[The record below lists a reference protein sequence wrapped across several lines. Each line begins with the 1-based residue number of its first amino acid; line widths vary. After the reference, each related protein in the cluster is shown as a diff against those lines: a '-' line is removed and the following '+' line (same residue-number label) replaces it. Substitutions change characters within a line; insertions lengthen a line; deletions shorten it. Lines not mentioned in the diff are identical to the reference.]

1 MCQLFLTICK
11 KHFLFKFYSVK
22 NTWTQKRDGGQKM
35 DNGIFNKLQKL
46 GRTFML
52 PIALLPIAG
61 LFLGL
66 GAALTNPAFISQYGL
81 EGLMG
86 DGTFLNGIFNVM
98 TDVGD
103 VVFGNLALL
112 FAISVATGLAKDRK
126 EVAGLSAVVGYFTMY
141 AALTSAIHNFSDM
154 DQLRSIDGLVG
165 SVLGFQETLNT
176 GVFGGIIIGLIV
188 VVLHNKFYRIKFI
201 DALSFFQGTHFIPI
215 ISTIAG
221 TALGV
226 AFAFLWPYVGAGI
239 AALGSL
245 IVRSGAIGSFLYGF
259 IYRALIPF
267 GLHHV
272 FYLPFWQTAL
282 GGVAEVGGE
291 LVHGAQNIIFAQ
303 IAAGDVVS
311 PEFAKY
317 FSFQFPLMIGGWPA
331 AALAMYHAARKE
343 KKDDVK
349 GLLFGSSITSI
360 ITGITEPIEFTVLF
374 ASPFLFYGVHS
385 VLAGLSVV
393 IVEWLGAGV
402 GFTFSG
408 GFIDFL
414 IYGVLPGNA
423 RTNWVSLIIPII
435 VWAILYYTIFSFSI
449 KKFNLKT
456 PGVEEDEEVALRTKD
471 EYRAEHGIGQTAET
485 SGFTGDDETSYKIAR
500 GLGGAANI
508 DDFTN
513 CATRL
518 RVTVKDGSKVNEGL
532 LRQTGAAGIMASGQ
546 SVQVI
551 YGTKVE
557 GIAGDLIDFLKA
569 NPDAGNEAAEAPVE
583 ETVDTQPIETP
594 QEDIVEMT
602 GEIVVAPMDGQVVR
616 LEDVN
621 DPVFSTKMMG
631 EGVAILPTDGK
642 VYAPV
647 SGEVTVMMDSNHA
660 AGLVSEN
667 GVEILIHVGIDTVQM
682 NGEGFTTHVQKGD
695 KVQAGDLLIEADL
708 ETIKAHDY
716 DTTTMV
722 IVTNSSD
729 YSQVIV
735 TEENQVSHADELLEV
750 VPNNEA

>member
-1 MCQLFLTICK
+1 MNNE
-11 KHFLFKFYSVK
+11 V
-22 NTWTQKRDGGQKM
+22 
-35 DNGIFNKLQKL
+35 FNKLQKL

-81 EGLMG
+81 EAVMG
-86 DGTFLNGIFNVM
+86 EGTFLQGIFNVM

-112 FAISVATGLAKDRK
+112 FAVSVATGLAKDRK

-141 AALTSAIHNFSDM
+141 AALTSAIHNFADM
-154 DQLRSIDGLVG
+154 DQLRSIEGLVG
-165 SVLGFQETLNT
+165 GVLGFQETLNT
-176 GVFGGIIIGLIV
+176 GVFGGIIIGLV
-188 VVLHNKFYRIKFI
+188 VVSLHNKFYRIKFI

-215 ISTIAG
+215 AATIAG
-221 TALGV
+221 TVIGIL
-226 AFAFLWPYVGAGI
+226 FAFVWPYVGAGI
-239 AALGSL
+239 AALGKL
-245 IVRSGAIGSFLYGF
+245 IVSSGAIGSFLYGF

-282 GGVAEVGGE
+282 GGTLEVAGE
-291 LVHGAQNIIFAQ
+291 LVHGAQNIVFAQ
-303 IAAGDVVS
+303 IAAGEVVS

-331 AALAMYHAARKE
+331 AALAMYHEARKD
-343 KKDDVK
+343 KKDEVK

-360 ITGITEPIEFTVLF
+360 LTGITEPIEFTVLF

-385 VLAGLSVV
+385 VLAGFSV
-393 IVEWLGAGV
+393 ILVEWLGAGV
-402 GFTFSG
+402 GLTFSG

-414 IYGVLPGNA
+414 IYGILPGND
-423 RTNWVSLIIPII
+423 RTNWTSLIIPII
-435 VWAILYYTIFSFSI
+435 VWAVLYYVIFRFSI
-449 KKFNLKT
+449 KKFKLKT
-456 PGVEEDEEVALRTKD
+456 PGVEADEPVELRSKD
-471 EYRAEHGIGQTAET
+471 EYRAEHGIGQTAEA
-485 SGFTGDDETSYKIAR
+485 SGLSGDDAMSYEIAR

-508 DDFTN
+508 ADFTN

-518 RVTVKDGSKVNEGL
+518 RVTVKDGNKVNENV
-532 LRQTGAAGIMASGQ
+532 LRKTGAAGVMASGT

-557 GIAGDLIDFLKA
+557 GIAGDLIDFLKV
-569 NPDAGNEAAEAPVE
+569 NPNAGNEDETAATVQQETKTVE
-583 ETVDTQPIETP
+583 TTEEIAEMNGEV
-594 QEDIVEMT
+594 IVSPMN
-602 GEIVVAPMDGQVVR
+602 GEIVK
-616 LEDVN
+616 LENVE
-621 DPVFSTKMMG
+621 DPVFSTGMMG

-642 VYAPV
+642 VYSPV
-647 SGEVTVMMDSNHA
+647 NGEVSVMMDSNHA
-660 AGLVSEN
+660 VGLVSDN
-667 GVEILIHVGIDTVQM
+667 GAEILIHVGIDTVQM
-682 NGEGFTTHVQKGD
+682 NGEGFKAHVQKGD
-695 KVQAGDLLIEADL
+695 TVKAGDLLIEANID
-708 ETIKAHDY
+708 TIKEHNY

-722 IVTNSSD
+722 IVTNTPE
-729 YSQVIV
+729 YGKVIV
-735 TEENQVSHADELLEV
+735 TEESTIATADELLEL

>member
-1 MCQLFLTICK
+1 M
-11 KHFLFKFYSVK
+11 
-22 NTWTQKRDGGQKM
+22 
-35 DNGIFNKLQKL
+35 FNKLQKL

-66 GAALTNPAFISQYGL
+66 GAALTNPSFIGQYNL
-81 EGLMG
+81 EAVMG

-98 TDVGD
+98 KDVGD

-141 AALTSAIHNFSDM
+141 AALTSAIHNFADM
-154 DQLRSIDGLVG
+154 EQLRNIDGLVG

-176 GVFGGIIIGLIV
+176 GVFGGIIIGLV
-188 VVLHNKFYRIKFI
+188 VVFLHNKFYRVKFI

-215 ISTIAG
+215 ASTIAG
-221 TALGV
+221 TVVGIF
-226 AFAFLWPYVGAGI
+226 FAFVWPFVGAGI
-239 AALGSL
+239 AALGQL
-245 IVRSGAIGSFLYGF
+245 IVESGSIGSFFYGF

-282 GGVAEVGGE
+282 GGTAEVAGE
-291 LVHGAQNIIFAQ
+291 IVHGAQNIVFAQ
-303 IAAGDVVS
+303 ISAGDVVS

-331 AALAMYHAARKE
+331 AALAMYHVARKD

-360 ITGITEPIEFTVLF
+360 LTGITEPIEFTVLF

-402 GFTFSG
+402 GLTFSG
-408 GFIDFL
+408 GLIDFI
-414 IYGVLPGNA
+414 IYGVLPGND
-423 RTNWVSLIIPII
+423 RTNWTSLILPII
-435 VWAILYYTIFSFSI
+435 IWAVLYYFIFRFSI
-449 KKFNLKT
+449 QKFNLKT
-456 PGVEEDEEVALRTKD
+456 PGTEEDEDVELRTKD
-471 EYRAEHGIGQTAET
+471 EYREKHGIGAAKDSEF
-485 SGFTGDDETSYKIAR
+485 SGDDETSYQIAV
-500 GLGGAANI
+500 GLGGSDNI

-532 LRQTGAAGIMASGQ
+532 LRKTGAAGVMASGQ

-557 GIAGDLIDFLKA
+557 GIAGDLIDFLKQ
-569 NPDAGNEAAEAPVE
+569 NPDVGNDSADFIAEQ
-583 ETVDTQPIETP
+583 ETVET
-594 QEDIVEMT
+594 ETVATETEEIVEMD
-602 GEIVVAPMDGQVVR
+602 GEVIVSPMNGQVVR
-616 LEDVN
+616 IEDVN
-621 DPVFSTKMMG
+621 DEVFSSKMMG
-631 EGVAILPTDGK
+631 DGIAILPTDGK

-660 AGLVSEN
+660 VGLVSEN
-667 GVEILIHVGIDTVQM
+667 GAEILVHVGLDTVQM
-682 NGEGFTTHVQKGD
+682 NGEGFVTHVQKGD
-695 KVQAGDLLIEADL
+695 YVKAGDLLIEANL
-708 ETIKAHDY
+708 ETIKEHNY
-716 DTTTMV
+716 DTTTIIV
-722 IVTNSSD
+722 VTNTMN
-729 YSQVIV
+729 YEKVIA
-735 TEENQVSHADELLEV
+735 TQEANISKLDEMLEL
-750 VPNNEA
+750 VPNTEN